1 MLMKYLLEYKHID
14 NPVKEINLLVKT
26 LKKEQ

>member
-14 NPVKEINLLVKT
+14 SLVKEINLLVKMR
-26 LKKEQ
+26 KKEQ